1 MVNFSE
7 IVAVSRD
14 AHLRQLE
21 REQTDQTFVEGV
33 MKTVQEQVEAEGGS
47 VTVQG
52 EWTRLSENATN
63 TFLITFPDGCNVQEV
78 GITVAGHTSPARSVF
93 MVGPAGRSPEAAQVD
108 DRAEAVQLVL
118 QYLMDVVKEV
128 RRLRER

>member
-1 MVNFSE
+1 MMNFSE

-21 REQTDQTFVEGV
+21 REQTDQTFVENV

-78 GITVAGHTSPARSVF
+78 GMTVAGHTSPARSVF